1 MSTAS
6 RIRHSFIGRF
16 IRRGI
21 HTVYH
26 QRNRGGRPVSYR
38 VPGEVEIRLF
48 PEGEVAEFLTV
59 QRFFERTELAL
70 VAAYLKP
77 GMTVIDVG
85 ANIGLYS
92 ILAEKR
98 MDGTGIVWAIEP
110 SLESFQRL
118 EKNLQLNACQCVRP
132 FRVALSAEASP
143 SMKLKSDAGFG
154 DAYRYLSPDGSAS
167 KEGGDH
173 EWVPVTTLD
182 LFSRD
187 HQIGGAAFLKVDVEG
202 GEYLTFQG
210 AQEFLRA
217 NQQVCIMFESDPE
230 WCQRAGCRQQ
240 DAFDLL
246 RRLGFGLYAWQN
258 RTRKWLAN
266 ENALLTAGMVWAS
279 RDADTLP
286 VI

>member
-6 RIRHSFIGRF
+6 RLRHSFVGRF
-16 IRRGI
+16 IRKGI

-26 QRNRGGRPVSYR
+26 QRNPAGKPVSYR
-38 VPGEVEIRLF
+38 VPGGAEIQLF
-48 PEGEVAEFLTV
+48 PEGEVAGFLTV

-70 VAAYLKP
+70 VSAYLKP

-98 MDGTGIVWAIEP
+98 MDGTGIVWAFEP
-110 SLESFQRL
+110 SSESFHRL
-118 EKNLQLNACQCVRP
+118 GKNLQLNACQRVRP
-132 FRVALSAEASP
+132 FRVALSAQASP

-154 DAYRYLSPDGSAS
+154 DAYRYLSSDSSGWRGRGSRM
-167 KEGGDH
+167 
-173 EWVPVTTLD
+173 VPVTTLD

-187 HQIGGAAFLKVDVEG
+187 HEIGGAAFLKIDVEG
-202 GEYLTFQG
+202 GEYLALQG
-210 AQEFLRA
+210 AQEFLKA
-217 NQQVCIMFESDPE
+217 NQEVCIMFESDPE

-240 DAFDLL
+240 DAFELL

-258 RTRKWLAN
+258 RTRTWLSR
-266 ENALLTAGMVWAS
+266 ENSLLTAGMVWAS

-286 VI
+286 II